1 MVAPHFDT
9 QKKILRAAALARRA
23 GCDPALAEALTEHVL
38 RDLPPPPGA
47 AVSGYFPI
55 GTEIDIR
62 PLLDALF
69 ERGHRVLLPVTARRG
84 EPLSFR
90 RWRPGAPM
98 MVERFGTVAPTS
110 DAPAG
115 MPEWLF
121 VPLLAFDR
129 RGHRLGYGGGFYD
142 RTLAA
147 LPHAVAVGCAYAA
160 QQVDAVPVGPYD
172 ARLRAVATERGIL
185 RFD

>member
-1 MVAPHFDT
+1 MVAPHLDT

-23 GCDPALAEALTEHVL
+23 DCDPALAAALTDHVL

-47 AVSGYFPI
+47 AISGYFPI

-69 ERGHRVLLPVTARRG
+69 RRGHKILLPVTLRRG

-90 RWRPGAPM
+90 RWRPGAS
-98 MVERFGTVAPTS
+98 MVAERFGTT
-110 DAPAG
+110 APAG
-115 MPEWLF
+115 DAAPGVPEWLF

-129 RGHRLGYGGGFYD
+129 HGHRLGYGGGFYD

-147 LPHAVAVGCAYAA
+147 LPNAVAIGCGYAA
-160 QQVDAVPVGPYD
+160 QQVDAVPTGPYD
-172 ARLRAVATERGIL
+172 AQLRAVATERGVL

>member
-1 MVAPHFDT
+1 MAAPHFDT

-23 GCDPALAEALTEHVL
+23 NCDPALAGALTDHVL

-62 PLLDALF
+62 PLLDVLHR
-69 ERGHRVLLPVTARRG
+69 RGYRVLLPVTPRRG

-90 RWRPGAPM
+90 RWRPGAA
-98 MVERFGTVAPTS
+98 MVTERFGTT
-110 DAPAG
+110 APAG
-115 MPEWLF
+115 DAAPGVPEWLF

-129 RGHRLGYGGGFYD
+129 HGHRLGYGGGFYD
-142 RTLAA
+142 RTLAG
-147 LPHAVAVGCAYAA
+147 LPDAVAVGCAFAA

-172 ARLRAVATERGIL
+172 AQLRAVATERGIL